1 MTNLGD
7 TALRWNPER
16 YEKFSGPRLQPGI
29 DLIARMTPPSE
40 GAIVDLGCGTGTL
53 TALLGERFGVGRLS
67 GLDSSPEMIAKAR
80 ERHPEID
87 WHQGDISSWHAD
99 QPLAAIYSNA
109 AMHWLPDHERLFP
122 RLLDE
127 LVPGGVLAIQ
137 MPRPYQQDSFRLL
150 VELARQAEWREVVQ
164 EPRRPVSQPT
174 DYFDL
179 LAPIAASVEIWQTDY
194 LQVLD
199 PPDAVFEYAR
209 STMLLPIVEGLAE
222 ADAARFSQ
230 AYRSALAEAYGTL
243 HQGKTL
249 YPFNRLFILARK

>member
-1 MTNLGD
+1 MTISSETPLHWD
-7 TALRWNPER
+7 PER

-29 DLIARMTPPSE
+29 DLMARMAPPSE
-40 GAIVDLGCGTGTL
+40 GAIVDLGCGTGAL
-53 TALLGERFGVGRLS
+53 TVLLGERFGADRVS

-80 ERHPEID
+80 ERHPDLSWQETNIA
-87 WHQGDISSWHAD
+87 GWHAD
-99 QPLAAIYSNA
+99 QPLAAIFSNA
-109 AMHWLPDHERLFP
+109 ALHWLPTHERLFP
-122 RLLDE
+122 LLLDE

-137 MPRPYQQDSFRLL
+137 MPRPYQQPSFRLL
-150 VELARQAEWREVVQ
+150 VELIRQPEWRDLVP
-164 EPRRPVSQPT
+164 EPSQPVSPPEE
-174 DYFDL
+174 YFDL
-179 LAPIAASVEIWQTDY
+179 LSPIAASVEIWQTEY

-222 ADAARFSQ
+222 ADAARFSD
-230 AYRSALAEAYGTL
+230 AYRSVLAEAYGSL